1 MSENGHDP
9 TADGADPL
17 PPPQA
22 HGAEL
27 ERSSGVVEALPG
39 LARVA
44 AGAWIRTAAW
54 SVGKSLELG
63 ARVARAATSPDEAVK
78 FAGDFASG
86 MRDYARELLGIS
98 DLDERV
104 RELAGP
110 SRPGVRARPAVRNG
124 TRQADSQTDISLR
137 AQGAELLRQSA
148 DVTLEDGAHPAYAR
162 ILSELA
168 PDEGRVLRLLATE
181 GPQPS
186 VDVRSSNLIGVGS
199 QLVAQGLNMIGAQA
213 GCRYVDRVPAYL
225 NNLFRLG
232 LIWFSHD
239 PVDDPMRYQ
248 VIEAQPD
255 AMQAIKSAG
264 RAKTV
269 HRSVHLTPFGK
280 DFCDLCLPLD
290 TAEIE
295 LLTEG

>member
-9 TADGADPL
+9 TAAGADPP

-54 SVGKSLELG
+54 GVGKSLELG
-63 ARVARAATSPDEAVK
+63 ARAATSPDQAVK

-86 MRDYARELLGIS
+86 MRDYAREHSGSPTSTSGL
-98 DLDERV
+98 

-137 AQGAELLRQSA
+137 AQCAELLRQSA
-148 DVTLEDGAHPAYAR
+148 DVTVEDGAHPAYAR
-162 ILSELA
+162 ILAELA

-213 GCRYVDRVPAYL
+213 GCRFVDRVPAYL

-248 VIEAQPD
+248 VIEAQPN

-280 DFCDLCLPLD
+280 DFCDVCLPLD

>member
-1 MSENGHDP
+1 MSENGNHP
-9 TADGADPL
+9 TGT
-17 PPPQA
+17 
-22 HGAEL
+22 EL
-27 ERSSGVVEALPG
+27 EPSSGVVEALPG

-54 SVGKSLELG
+54 GVGKSLELG
-63 ARVARAATSPDEAVK
+63 ARVARAATSPDQAAQL
-78 FAGDFASG
+78 AGEFASG

-98 DLDERV
+98 DLDDRV

-110 SRPGVRARPAVRNG
+110 SRPGLRARPAVRDG
-124 TRQADSQTDISLR
+124 TSQADSRTDISLR
-137 AQGAELLRQSA
+137 EQGAELLRQSA
-148 DVTLEDGAHPAYAR
+148 DVTVEDGAHPAYAR

-168 PDEGRVLRLLATE
+168 PDEGRILRLLATE

-186 VDVRSSNLIGVGS
+186 VDVRSSNLIGIGS

-255 AMQAIKSAG
+255 AMDAIKSAG
-264 RAKTV
+264 RARTV

-280 DFCDLCLPLD
+280 DFCDVCLPLD

>member
-1 MSENGHDP
+1 MSENGDDP
-9 TADGADPL
+9 IGT
-17 PPPQA
+17 
-22 HGAEL
+22 EL
-27 ERSSGVVEALPG
+27 EPSRGAVETLPG
-39 LARVA
+39 LARIA

-54 SVGKSLELG
+54 GVGKSLELS
-63 ARVARAATSPDEAVK
+63 ARVARAAVSPDQAVRL
-78 FAGDFASG
+78 AGDFASG

-98 DLDERV
+98 DLDEQV
-104 RELAGP
+104 RQLAGR

-124 TRQADSQTDISLR
+124 TGPADGRTDISLR
-137 AQGAELLRQSA
+137 EQGAELLRQSA
-148 DVTLEDGAHPAYAR
+148 DVTVEEGAHPAYAR

-186 VDVRSSNLIGVGS
+186 VDVRSSNLIGVGT

-213 GCRYVDRVPAYL
+213 GCRYIDRVPAYL
-225 NNLFRLG
+225 NNLLRLG

-264 RAKTV
+264 RAKTA

-280 DFCDLCLPLD
+280 DFCDVCLPLD

-295 LLTEG
+295 SLTEG

>member
-9 TADGADPL
+9 IGAGGVDP
-17 PPPQA
+17 PSPPQV

-27 ERSSGVVEALPG
+27 EPSSGVVEALPG
-39 LARVA
+39 LARLA

-54 SVGKSLELG
+54 GVGKSLALG
-63 ARVARAATSPDEAVK
+63 ARVARAATSPDQSVRL
-78 FAGDFASG
+78 AGDFASG

-104 RELAGP
+104 RQLAGP
-110 SRPGVRARPAVRNG
+110 ARPGVRPRPPARNG
-124 TRQADSQTDISLR
+124 SDQTDIALR
-137 AQGAELLRQSA
+137 EQGAELLRQSA
-148 DVTLEDGAHPAYAR
+148 DVTVQDGAHPAYAR

-168 PDEGRVLRLLATE
+168 PDEGRVLRMLATE

-186 VDVRSSNLIGVGS
+186 IDVRSANLIGVGS

-239 PVDDPMRYQ
+239 PVQDPMRYQ

-269 HRSVHLTPFGK
+269 RRSVHLTPFGK
-280 DFCDLCLPLD
+280 DFCDVCLPLD

-295 LLTEG
+295 LLTE

>member
-1 MSENGHDP
+1 MSENGNHP
-9 TADGADPL
+9 SGT
-17 PPPQA
+17 
-22 HGAEL
+22 EL
-27 ERSSGVVEALPG
+27 EPSSGVVEALPG

-54 SVGKSLELG
+54 GVGKSLELG
-63 ARVARAATSPDEAVK
+63 ARVARAATSPDQAVK
-78 FAGDFASG
+78 LAGDFASG

-98 DLDERV
+98 DLDDRV

-110 SRPGVRARPAVRNG
+110 SRPGVRARPPVRNG
-124 TRQADSQTDISLR
+124 TPQTDISLR
-137 AQGAELLRQSA
+137 EQGAELLRQSA
-148 DVTLEDGAHPAYAR
+148 DVTVEDGAHPAYAR

-168 PDEGRVLRLLATE
+168 PDEGRILRLLATE

-213 GCRYVDRVPAYL
+213 GARHVDRVPAYL

-255 AMQAIKSAG
+255 AMEAIKSAG

-280 DFCDLCLPLD
+280 DFCDVCLPLD
-290 TAEIE
+290 TTEIE